1 MFKLL
6 RRLIT
11 TIFVLIFIVC
21 GVIGGIGYMEY
32 KSAIEKEPLVE
43 KVMEIQNSRTY
54 VQYEDISE
62 DFIYGLVSI
71 EDQRFFEHSGVDYI
85 ALIRT
90 LWANIQAKD
99 ILGGGSTL
107 TQQLAKNLYFMDST
121 RPTRKIAEV
130 FVAYDLEKTFTKE
143 EILEMYANIVYY
155 GDNYYGIYEASYG
168 YFHCDPSNLSL
179 AQASMLAGL
188 PQAPSLYALSNN
200 NEASY
205 ARQEEVLKAM
215 LEHGYIDTD
224 ELIEALRS
232 EL

>member
-1 MFKLL
+1 MFKLI
-6 RRLIT
+6 RRLIS
-11 TIFVLIFIVC
+11 TILVLLLILC

-32 KSAIEKEPLVE
+32 KNAMEENPLVE
-43 KVMEIQNSRTY
+43 KIMEIQNQEDY

-62 DFIYGLVSI
+62 DFLNGLVAI
-71 EDQRFFEHSGVDYI
+71 EDQRFYEHNGVDYI
-85 ALIRT
+85 ALLRT

-121 RPTRKIAEV
+121 RPTRKIAEI
-130 FVAYDLEKTFTKE
+130 FVAYDLEKMLEKE
-143 EILEMYANIVYY
+143 EILEIYANIVYY

-168 YFHCDPSNLSL
+168 YFHVDPSNLSL

-188 PQAPSLYALSNN
+188 PQAPSVYALSNN
-200 NEASY
+200 NAASY
-205 ARQEEVLKAM
+205 TRQEEVLKAM
-215 LEHGYIDTD
+215 LKHGYIDTD
-224 ELIEALRS
+224 ELVEALRS